1 MTSLSARPPGI
12 AVSELLTVLDGS
24 GLRLASGRPQL
35 RLPLTSPTLFDPLVP
50 FAGRRSGILLLIGVH
65 PMAVESAEVLRGA
78 ARSGFGAVVIKA
90 LGLSVET
97 LSAVADAVDI
107 GLFVVDDEVEWR
119 QLDSLITSAL
129 TTAPDD
135 AGSLSGL
142 AVGDLFAL
150 ANAIAAM
157 VGGAT
162 AIEDLQDRVL
172 AYSTLPGQPTDETR
186 RDGILGRQ
194 VPELPDNAE
203 AYASLFQAVGAVRLP
218 GAAPER
224 RPGLPKA
231 EMGLPRLA
239 IAVRAG
245 TQPLGSIWVIDETGS
260 LDSDAERALE
270 RAADIAAL
278 HILRARSAA
287 DVARQ
292 QRAELL
298 RRLLEGGEDSRLV
311 AGQLGID
318 TAGSF
323 VAVAFQPEFGPAG
336 DELRL
341 NRLVDL
347 IVMHCETHEHGT
359 ECVVIGNT
367 VYALFTGAAGIPS
380 TAPVRAARLAG
391 VESMVERLVA
401 RAATALRIVVRAAIG
416 SQATSVGR
424 ISRSRRDADLVLL
437 LLASGPAAAAGAG
450 AVASAR
456 DVRSH
461 LTLLEL
467 AGIFRD
473 NRGLQSPHAAAVL
486 EFDERSG
493 TDYARTLR
501 TYLDCARDSAS
512 TALRLDVHQNTL
524 RYRLRRAHDL
534 FDVDLSD
541 AEDTLTLWLSLRVA
555 EFD

>member
-1 MTSLSARPPGI
+1 MTSLPARPAGI

-24 GLRLASGRPQL
+24 GLRLASGQAQL
-35 RLPLTSPTLFDPLVP
+35 RLSLTSPTLFDPLVP
-50 FAGRRSGILLLIGVH
+50 FAGRRSGILLAIGVH
-65 PMAVESAEVLRGA
+65 PLAVESAEVLRSA

-97 LSAVADAVDI
+97 LAAVADAIDI
-107 GLFVVDDEVEWR
+107 ALFVVDDEVEWR

-129 TTAPDD
+129 TTAPEDP
-135 AGSLSGL
+135 GSLSGL

-194 VPELPDNAE
+194 VPDLPDNAE
-203 AYASLFQAVGAVRLP
+203 AYASLFQATGAVRLP
-218 GAAPER
+218 GAVPER
-224 RPGLPKA
+224 RPGLPTGEK
-231 EMGLPRLA
+231 GLPRLA

-245 TQPLGSIWVIDETGS
+245 TQPLGSIWVIDEAGT
-260 LDSDAERALE
+260 LDSDAEGALE

-323 VAVAFQPEFGPAG
+323 VAVAFQPDFGPAG

-347 IVMHCETHEHGT
+347 IVMHCETHEQGT
-359 ECVVIGNT
+359 ECVVIGNI
-367 VYALFTGAAGIPS
+367 VYALFTGVTGSQPS
-380 TAPVRAARLAG
+380 GAQFLAARLAG
-391 VESMVERLVA
+391 VEAMVGRLVA
-401 RAATALRIVVRAAIG
+401 RAATALRIVVRASIG
-416 SQATSVGR
+416 SQVTSVGR

-437 LLASGPAAAAGAG
+437 LLASGPAAG
-450 AVASAR
+450 AVASAG

-473 NRGLQSPHAAAVL
+473 NPGLRSQQAVAVL

-524 RYRLRRAHDL
+524 RYRLRRAHELFAIDL
-534 FDVDLSD
+534 AD